1 MIKAITF
8 DLWNTTFQNKSYS
21 KSRIEFLLR
30 FFANKGEIMDI
41 EVITKCY
48 DHIFLYHDIED
59 LNELYLHIHNDE
71 RIEKMLNCLEVSLSN
86 NDKSK
91 ILNIMESEML
101 KDPPLLKE
109 GVVDTLKN
117 LNSKYIIGLI
127 SNTGVTP
134 GKIIKKVMEKYDI
147 LKYFQTTIFSDEI
160 GYYKPSEILFQEALK
175 HLKSK
180 PEESIHIGDLLHTDV
195 KGAKDNG
202 MLSIWFNDMN
212 QKMQSDIIPDFEV
225 KNMREII
232 KIINSLQ

>member
-21 KSRIEFLLR
+21 KSRIVLLNH
-30 FFANKGEIMDI
+30 FFTNIGEIIDI
-41 EVITKCY
+41 EVIKKCY

-59 LNELYLHIHNDE
+59 LTELYPHIYNDE
-71 RIEKMLNCLEVSLSN
+71 RFEKMLNCLEVSLSN
-86 NDKSK
+86 NEKSK
-91 ILNIMESEML
+91 ILNIMESEMM

-117 LNSKYIIGLI
+117 LNSKYNIGLI
-127 SNTGVTP
+127 SNTGITP

-147 LKYFQTTIFSDEI
+147 LKYFKTTIFSDEI
-160 GYYKPSEILFQEALK
+160 GYYKPSAILFQEALK

-195 KGAKDNG
+195 KGAKDCG
-202 MLSIWFNDMN
+202 ILSIWFNDMN
-212 QKMQSDIIPDFEV
+212 QKKQPDIVPDFEV